1 MADKINPSASTSQG
15 SDLIPKIY
23 QSDANKKFIQAT
35 VDQLIQPGTVNKVN
49 GYIGRENAKAST
61 GTDIFVEA
69 ADQTRQN
76 YQLEPGL
83 TVQDTLGNT
92 TFFKDYQDYINQLA
106 VFGSNTLN
114 HARLNKQEMYS
125 WDPHIDWDK
134 FVNFND
140 YYWLPYGPDSIQV
153 YGQQNAISST
163 YISIVTQDEKG
174 NDQYVFT
181 PDGLTPNPTIKLYRG
196 QTYHFDINSPGNPF
210 TIKTSR
216 TLGVVDYYT
225 PPSGLPK
232 NAVEIGTVTFT
243 VPADAPDIL
252 YYLSNRDPDIGGV
265 FEIFDIT
272 ENTDLDINKDV
283 LGKKT
288 YTLPDGTALSN
299 GMKVQ
304 FRGNVTPKEYTTGNW
319 YVEGVGT
326 AITLVNE
333 TTLEVISP
341 YTTNEA
347 ILFDTTPFDARPFAD
362 ASGFATI
369 KDYILI
375 NRASQDHNA
384 WSRYNRWF
392 HKDVITASA
401 KINGN
406 IPELNQES
414 RAIRPIIEFEPD
426 LKLYNF
432 GNVAISDVDV
442 IDTVTTDAMS
452 IVEGAIGYIVDS
464 VSLIDGHRVLF
475 VADTDVLVK
484 NQIFTVQFV
493 TVGARRQIHL
503 VPTQTPNTN
512 NTILVKSGK
521 VNQSKMFWYNGAT
534 WIEGQQKTS
543 TNQPP
548 LFDIVDSKLVSFSDT
563 SSTAYPGSTF
573 KGTTLFSYKV
583 GTGSSDVALGFP
595 LTHKNIDNIG
605 DIVFNFALA
614 TDAFTYKTAS
624 DVFSITINTGY
635 LVKTGYTQQL
645 SYVNGWKTCVVPI
658 TQAAL
663 RIYKNSNK
671 TNNFDIDI
679 FDNIND
685 LSDLVIRIYVNGIR
699 SAPDNWSVVNGVVY
713 KKIVFV
719 TPVKTSDVV
728 TIKTY
733 AAQPINSNGYYEIP
747 AALQNNPFNNTIL
760 DFTLG
765 EVIDHVSSIVDNAPK
780 FIGAYPGAGNL
791 RDIGN
796 STAYSTKFVQ
806 HSGPL
811 SLGLYHITTESN
823 NIIKA
828 IEKSRDDYQSFKR
841 NFITVATSL
850 GLDTDVVTQVNTI
863 LQRINQDKPKTGA
876 YYSSD
881 MVAYGA
887 AIRRD
892 LTVVDYRIKNYPLS
906 SIFSLDVLSTKSV
919 LVYLNGTQLLHGRDY
934 TFDGQGFVVVT
945 AVLANGDKITTY
957 EYENT
962 NGSFIPET
970 PTKLGLWPKY
980 QPKKYLD
987 TSLITPTTVIQ
998 GHDGSQITAYGDY
1011 RDAIILE
1018 LETRIY
1024 NNIKSKYD
1032 STIFDIH
1039 DLIPSYNRTND
1050 YTLAEFNEALSPNFY
1065 KWAVNIG
1072 RDFTQPVSYDRNNP
1086 LTFNYRGHYAPD
1098 GRDIPGYWRGVY
1110 RWMYDTDRPGQAPW
1124 EMLGFTDQ
1132 PSWWTSVYGPA
1143 PYTSDN
1149 LVMWQDLAAG
1159 LVKDPAGA
1167 PYVIPK
1173 FVRSYLLDHIPVD
1186 DQGNILSPYLAGVA
1200 RGVNTNLTNA
1210 DYVFGDVGPVEA
1222 TWRRSSHYSFSVI
1235 RTALVLLP
1243 AKTFG
1248 VLLDR
1253 SRIVRNIAGQLIY
1266 SNTGLRVR
1274 PNDIQLPSIY
1284 SSTTVSLTAGLIN
1297 YLVEYIL
1304 SDTLLSY
1311 NAYQYDLTH
1320 MTAKLSYRVGAFT
1333 SKEKFNL
1340 LLDSKTPLSTGS
1352 IFVPQENYNIILN
1365 SSSPIKKITYS
1376 GVIVN
1381 KLSNR
1386 FEIRGYSQTVP
1397 YFKYY
1402 QYLGSGATINV
1413 GGISESYATWTPYQQ
1428 YISGQ
1433 VVEHNKQYYRVI
1445 STHTTDTAFIAKYY
1459 SRLSSLPIVGGTEVV
1474 LRTKWDRKKPIVV
1487 PYGTDFTTIQ
1497 QVVDFLQGYGEYL
1510 KDQGFVFDEFNTNLA
1525 SVTNWETSAKEF
1537 VFWTTQNWS
1546 TGQDKWKDWIPNQPI
1561 AYQEIV
1567 KYNGEYY
1574 QAIQKI
1580 LPTATFDSTKY
1591 VKLDGLSSVGSS
1603 VISLSPAADSIT
1615 FATPLSVADSIE
1627 NSFNNYE
1634 IFKVDGTPLQPN
1646 FINLYRKDNTT
1657 TYKTTTA
1664 DGIYGASFYLVQKEQ
1679 IILLDNSTLFNDTI
1693 YNPETGYRQER
1704 IKVSGYVSTNWYG
1717 GFDVPGFIFDQAV
1730 IQYWQPWQDY
1740 SLGDTVKYKEFY
1752 YSADQRVVGSEKF
1765 SEKAV
1770 DGSINWV
1777 RLLSKPSA
1785 QLLPNW
1791 TYKASQ
1797 FTDFYSLD
1805 SDNFDA
1811 SQQKVA
1817 QHLIG
1822 YQKRQYLSNIIQ
1834 DDVSEFKFYQG
1845 MIREKG
1851 TQNVLNKLFDVLSA
1865 DNKESLTFYEEWA
1878 VRLGEYGASKA
1889 YEQIEF
1895 TLDEALFKNNPQ
1907 GIQLTDALTPPYYDL
1922 VIRQT
1927 PTDIYLKPI
1936 GYNSN
1941 PWPLVNNYRAFLRSA
1956 GFPRLSDVKTS
1967 VAHLSDILSVDITSF
1982 YAGDYIW
1989 VGFEGISW
1997 NVYRLTASYINVLDI
2012 AYSNNQLVITSD
2024 ADHTLFVGDY
2034 IGIKE
2039 VTGFAGFY
2047 RVAAVS
2053 NVTITIDAPN
2063 LLNPPSSP
2071 FAEQHRV
2078 IIYLL
2083 TSSRAPSINEG
2094 DQRLLRDIKV
2104 GEKVWIDSATF
2115 NGQQLWSTWE
2125 NIPVYN
2131 PSELVYGFPSN
2142 GLALGRSVSLSQD
2155 GLLLVSSTNL
2165 GQIFVWDKSTATSI
2179 NWTQRESIDVP
2190 LIAKS
2195 DDFGANPNPNS
2206 IIGETLALSYDSNW
2220 LAVGTPSA
2228 SYAASHWKLSWV
2240 QSSTYSTR
2248 DLVEYNGLYYQAT
2261 TAVPVNTPPVVTATV
2276 QSIVAYSLI
2285 TSSTVGTNV
2294 SPYSVNYKP
2303 TGTFTTLSNI
2313 TVNGT
2318 TGLYVGQ
2325 NVSGVGIASDT
2336 YISAVVINVNNTATL
2351 SLTKPVISV
2360 TASTTLT
2367 FGGIVK
2373 VVAGTS
2379 VFQTT
2384 SIKVDTT
2391 QGIIPGMLVT
2401 GAGMSAGTL
2410 VISVDT
2416 TNNVIILDTPT
2427 YGQPSGKTLF
2437 GTNTIS
2443 IPAASAVGISLG
2455 MTAIGVN
2462 IPANTTVTGS
2472 TFISSTTTYILFLS
2486 QQVTGTVTSTG
2497 TFALV
2502 AKQTTATIGST
2513 TLTVADNTN
2522 ILIGQTVS
2530 GTGIPAS
2537 ATVTN
2542 ISGTTITISTPTTGL
2557 VNSVAVF
2564 GRNQITVLS
2573 LLGTI
2578 LPTQLVIGST
2588 IPALTTVTKK
2598 SGSTVFL
2605 NTNITQTV
2613 SGILE
2618 FTGTSNYWTPVEYI
2632 PVDVT
2637 GTNSSLTAQ
2646 GAVSIYKKDSNN
2658 IFTLVDTILSP
2669 LPTTNERFGASLAF
2683 VNHPSPTG
2691 QSAYSLFVG
2700 APGADSGAGRVYQL
2714 KYENFIQAVSEYNSN
2729 GSSNTAVV
2737 QLIVTASGSG
2747 YITNPSVNIAA
2758 PTVSGGVPATATST
2772 IGVVNITLIATG
2784 RGYQTNDLLTVIGG
2798 VFAPAVSSTT
2808 QIATIRVVSVNGIGA
2823 ITSAVVYSPGTYT
2836 TAATTTV
2843 SRITTT
2849 KNIPVSGGHGIGA
2862 TFDLLYGVVSIQ
2874 VVTPGSGYD
2883 KKTLPLITFS
2893 STTGAGAAAYASI
2906 GSTISVSDT
2915 TNISPGMLISNAITV
2930 NGVTTIGKAFDS
2942 AQTVS
2947 QVIQNPL
2954 YPTVTAGILVI
2965 SAAPTETPKG
2975 VLYFTTPSWAYNS
2988 TLTAPSGQYGFG
3000 ATLVTNTSGIGNSL
3014 AVGAPGQTVAAIIG
3028 GVRTIQVTPGAA
3040 TVFRYDK
3047 ATDIWYQLQVLPGT
3061 VYNYGSSVALSSYGG
3076 PLNFQRYE
3084 TLPFVEYL
3092 AVGSPLDGSGKVEVY
3107 YFDDTAYRFV
3117 RYQELFNTRPKNQGQ
3132 FGYKLAFGYISDTLV
3147 VYSNNADAL
3156 VTTMFDGEDT
3166 IFDSKSTKFRHNEIN
3181 SGSISV
3187 YDADSNTGTK
3197 FTFGEMLVN
3206 PAPSNSKFGNS
3217 FAIGTW
3223 NIVVGAPTA
3232 VINAVLENCTI
3243 TGTIL
3248 TVGTTVAGQVVA
3260 GMILSGQGIATGTT
3274 VVSGSSGIYVVSI
3287 SQTVANATITGTS
3300 TVSSG
3305 KIYEY
3310 TKPPGTFAWN
3320 VVHLEEPKVDI
3331 SKIKRAFIYD
3341 KITNQVITY
3350 LDVIDPIQGRI
3361 AGPADQEIKYKS
3373 FDDPAIYS
3381 QGDSSVTVK
3390 PGMAWGPKQVGQ
3402 LWWDLST
3409 AKFIDSHDND
3419 TAYRT
3424 SNWSTIFPGASID
3437 IYEWVATSYTPDRWN
3452 SLADTDAGLTQGI
3465 SGKTLYDA
3473 SIYSIETKYDT
3484 ISNSAKN
3491 TYYFWVKNKTT
3502 VPNTLGRSI
3511 SAQSVSNLIANPRGE
3526 GYKFLALTGSSSM
3539 ALFNVKPLLKNTN
3552 AVLSVEYWTLD
3563 NPDQR
3568 NIHRQYAIIS
3578 NDSNITLPA
3587 KIEEKWIDSL
3597 CGKDANDREVPD
3609 SSLPSKLRYGIEFR
3623 PRQSMF
3629 INRYEALK
3637 QVIEQTNLVMA
3648 VNQIAEQRDI
3658 QALDTY
3664 EAEPNILLGEYDAV
3678 KDTDTEL
3685 SYINIGNFVAPT
3697 LAPIIVDGKIVG
3709 INIVNSGSGYLQAPY
3724 ILVVGSGV
3732 DAVLRAVIDSVT
3744 GGVIDATVIST
3755 GNGYD
3760 DNTVLITRPYSV
3772 LVHQDTQAGNS
3783 WSIYGYDSS
3792 TTPPT
3797 WSRVKTQSYDVRKYR
3812 TYIDWYADNFNQN
3825 TSPTFAVETFTEL
3838 ATISSAIGD
3847 IVKVKN
3853 NSKGGWTLLQK
3864 YANSASVDY
3873 TQSYHVVGIERGTIQ
3888 FSSALYKFTDTVY
3901 GYDGSLY
3908 DGNNFDL
3915 TATNELRIILNTIK
3929 NNILTGNLKKHYLDL
3944 FFYNVRY
3951 AFSEQTEL
3959 DWIFKTS
3966 FIRAEHNVG
3975 DLNQPV
3981 TYQPDN
3987 LNNFEDYINEV
3998 KPYRTKIR
4006 EYISN
4011 YSKVDIN
4018 QNMISD
4024 FDLPGVYAN
4033 GLFQGI
4039 NTGISNGTIT
4049 ADNNLIT
4056 TYPWKNWLDNV
4067 GFSVV
4072 DLKIVDGGSGYIS
4085 EPIVEFT
4092 SSSGSG
4098 VKARAFIASGKV
4110 NRIELTNT
4118 DSYGGSGT
4126 GYLSAPTIT
4135 LSGGYD
4141 GTTGRPAK
4149 VVAIIGNSV
4158 IRTNTIGIKFD
4169 RITQNYFETNL
4180 AHTETFTGTGSRV
4193 QFDLAWAP
4201 NLTIGNCTVSIASPK
4216 SLSHS
4221 VPVLRD
4227 LYTLAITSDKSRGY
4241 TNHYGTITF
4250 INAPA
4255 KDSKITI
4262 NYNADW
4268 SLLNAAD
4275 RIQFLYNPQ
4284 SGQQGKDLAQLMT
4297 GIDYG
4302 GVIVDGI
4309 GFEINSGWGSAPY
4322 YSDKWDSVDATSN
4335 DYIVKVSAN
4344 THTFTLPYTPSAGT
4358 LLNIYYSQFYT
4369 ETFASDGAALTYTY
4383 NKRDIAPAVIVT
4395 ASSAVGTAHSVSGS
4409 TYLSNKAGS
4418 NVISLVSTTG
4428 INVNDRITISPYV
4441 ANTITLD
4448 TKVTA
4453 ILNSTDVQ
4461 ISQILYTN
4469 IANGSILSFTRELT
4483 VLTQLDPFGNG
4494 LITLNT
4500 PIVVASSGSTI
4511 SISSYLQPIRIDDE
4525 HYGSPQAINTNAVMQ
4540 TVVADGISK
4549 VVTIPNTYPV
4559 FAGDEFIIRQSTSD
4573 GAFAPQQADYDT
4585 ALTGGDLAYSSA
4597 TGIAADDILVDGDQF
4612 VTPTSS
4618 PAPEEVVPGQVV
4630 DAVAIKIFEKPL
4642 SGSATIKVDNY
4653 FTDGITT
4660 KFKMTQLPNSEGAV
4674 IVKTV
4679 SMGVTQIMTVIDDY
4693 TIDYRNSQI
4702 LFNSPPTVGTMVS
4715 IFNIG
4720 YNGSNILDIDHFIGD
4735 GTTTEFVTKANYIT
4749 PTTSLVYVDG
4759 TAQSSVAYELF
4770 KTDKTYALSGL
4781 MGLRFAKPPAAGSLI
4796 NYVIVSGSQQSF
4808 AVTKKE
4814 RITPNG
4820 NATYNLQYPIGN
4832 SKPLEK
4838 SMIVRV
4844 DNSILQ
4850 PPSLSY
4856 FTVANN
4862 KLNYVIDNIKFRP
4875 FTANAADF
4883 VVTANGKLLQPG
4895 VDYTVDLSGIT
4906 VKITKVVYSLY
4917 KGTTLAVSI
4926 GTGAGYTYNSST
4938 GQITFAQ
4945 NYDAGHIIEVMSSY
4959 NHDILDMQTTTV
4971 NNNPTLTYTPDTLEF
4986 YNYKSIANGTIIL
4999 DRPVVDSDYVW
5010 LEQNGNLLS
5019 PNIDYIV
5026 LDDKQT
5032 LQMAKLPAPND
5043 KLVVLTF
5050 SNNILKSGIA
5060 YMQFKDML
5068 NRVIFKR
5075 LNAAKQTKLAIDLY
5089 PTDTTITVL
5098 DASSFDLPSPANNKP
5113 GIIEIRGER
5122 IEFFTLTG
5130 NVLGQLRRGTL
5141 GTGVGDVHRSGA
5153 TVQEIGAS
5161 ETIPYQDIISTSQ
5174 VVGDGTNIVPLS
5186 FTPMS
5191 DVIANGHTHKSTVD
5205 WKKTYPAGFMS
5216 SIPDG
5221 FNQAD
5226 DIDVFVGGYNAVDWK
5241 SGVSYSVGDIVNFAS
5256 YQYKC
5261 VVANTSTTNF
5271 NNDIANWSYFIG
5283 NIRLKKE
5290 PYKVYNVS
5298 QAPNSPEGDV
5308 QFDAEFVVDGTTNSL
5323 RLTTPVAAG
5332 TRVTVVKRTG
5342 KIWDSTVNIQEDTN
5356 PYAIFV
5362 KAVPGAWYTGYNQH
5376 QILSIDST
5384 NISDD
5389 NTNITIDQG

>member
-1 MADKINPSASTSQG
+1 MADKTNPTASTSQG

-35 VDQLIQPGTVNKVN
+35 VDQLIQSGTVNKVN
-49 GYIGRENAKAST
+49 GFIGRENAKAST
-61 GTDIFVEA
+61 GADIFVKA

-83 TVQDTLGNT
+83 TVQDTLGNA
-92 TFFKDYQDYINQLA
+92 TFFKDYQDYINQLN

-163 YISIVTQDEKG
+163 YISVITQDEKG
-174 NDQYVFT
+174 NDQYLFT

-196 QTYHFDINSPGNPF
+196 QTYHFDVNSPGNPF
-210 TIKTSR
+210 TIKTAR

-232 NAVEIGTVTFT
+232 NAVAVGTVTFT

-252 YYLSNRDPDIGGV
+252 YYVSNRDPDLGGV

-272 ENTDLDINKDV
+272 ENTDLDIIKDV

-304 FRGNVTPKEYTTGNW
+304 FRGNITPIEYATGNW

-326 AITLVNE
+326 AITLIKE
-333 TTLEVISP
+333 TVLEVISP

-362 ASGFATI
+362 ASGFASI

-392 HKDVITASA
+392 HKDVITTSA

-414 RAIRPIIEFEPD
+414 RAIRPIIEFEAD
-426 LKLYNF
+426 LKLFNF
-432 GNVAISDVDV
+432 GNVAINDVDV

-452 IVEGAIGYIVDS
+452 NVEGAIGYIVDS
-464 VSLIDGHRVLF
+464 ITLIEGHRILF
-475 VADTDVLVK
+475 VADTDILVR

-493 TVGARRQIHL
+493 MVGAQRQIHL
-503 VPTQTPNTN
+503 VPTQLPTTN

-521 VNQSKMFWYNGAT
+521 INQSKMFWYDGAK
-534 WIEGQQKTS
+534 WVEGQQKTT

-548 LFDIVDSKLVSFSDT
+548 LFDIVDSNRVSFSDM
-563 SSTAYPGSTF
+563 SLTAYPGSTF
-573 KGTTLFSYKV
+573 KGTTLFSYKQS
-583 GTGSSDVALGFP
+583 TGSVDTALGFP
-595 LTHKNIDNIG
+595 LTYKNIDNIG

-614 TDAFTYKTAS
+614 TDSFTYKTAS
-624 DVFSITINTGY
+624 DVFSITINTGF
-635 LVKTGYTQQL
+635 LIKTGYTQQL
-645 SYVNGWKTCVVPI
+645 SYVNGWKTCVVQT
-658 TQAAL
+658 TQAGL
-663 RIYKNSNK
+663 RIYKNSNI
-671 TNNFDIDI
+671 TNNFNIDI
-679 FDNIND
+679 FDNINN
-685 LSDLVIRIYVNGIR
+685 LSDLVVRVYVNGIR
-699 SAPDNWSVVNGVVY
+699 SAPTDWTVVNGVVY
-713 KKIVFV
+713 KKVVFN

-733 AAQPINSNGYYEIP
+733 ALQPINSNGYYEIP
-747 AALQNNPFNNTIL
+747 PALQNNPFNNEIL

-765 EVIDHVSSIVDNAPK
+765 EVIDHVASIIDNTPK
-780 FIGAYPGAGNL
+780 FIGAFPGAGNL

-796 STAYSTKFVQ
+796 STGYGTKFVQ

-841 NFITVATSL
+841 NFLTVATSL
-850 GLDTDVVTQVNTI
+850 GLDTDVVTQVNTV
-863 LQRINQDKPKTGA
+863 LERINQDKPKTGA

-881 MVAYGA
+881 MAAYGA

-892 LTVVDYRIKNYPLS
+892 LTVVDYRIQDYPLS
-906 SIFSLDVLSTKSV
+906 TVFSLDVLSTRSV
-919 LVYLNGTQLLHGRDY
+919 LVYLNQKQLLHGRDY
-934 TFDGQGFVVVT
+934 TFDSQGFVVIT
-945 AVLANGDKITTY
+945 AKLANGDKITTY
-957 EYENT
+957 EFENT

-980 QPKKYLD
+980 QPKIYLD
-987 TSLITPTTVIQ
+987 TSLINPTTVIQ
-998 GHDGSQITAYGDY
+998 GHDGSQIVAFGDY

-1018 LETRIY
+1018 LEMRIY
-1024 NNIKSKYD
+1024 NNIKAKYD

-1039 DLIPSYNRTND
+1039 DLIPSYNRTTD
-1050 YTLAEFNEALSPNFY
+1050 YSLVEFNETLSPSFY

-1072 RDFTQPVSYDRNNP
+1072 KDFTQPVSYDRNNP
-1086 LTFNYRGHYAPD
+1086 LTFNYRGHYTPD
-1098 GRDIPGYWRGVY
+1098 GRDVPGYWRGIY

-1124 EMLGFTDQ
+1124 EMLGFSEE
-1132 PSWWTSVYGPA
+1132 PNWWISVYGPA

-1159 LVKDPAGA
+1159 LVKDPSN
-1167 PYVIPK
+1167 PSYVIPK

-1186 DQGNILSPYLAGVA
+1186 DQGNILNPYLAGVA
-1200 RGVNTNLTNA
+1200 RGANTGLTDG
-1210 DYVFGDVGPVEA
+1210 DYVFGDVGPIEA
-1222 TWRRSSHYSFSVI
+1222 AWRRSSHYPFSVI

-1243 AKTFG
+1243 ANTFG

-1253 SRIVRNIAGQLIY
+1253 SRIVRNLAGQLIY
-1266 SNTGLRVR
+1266 TNTGLRVR
-1274 PNDIQLPSIY
+1274 PSDIQLPSIY
-1284 SSTTVSLTAGLIN
+1284 SSNTVSLTAGLIN
-1297 YLVEYIL
+1297 YLVDYIL

-1311 NAYQYDLTH
+1311 KSYQYDLDNL
-1320 MTAKLSYRVGAFT
+1320 TAKLSYRVGSFT

-1365 SSSPIKKITYS
+1365 SSSPVKKITYS

-1381 KLSNR
+1381 KLSDR
-1386 FEIRGYSQTVP
+1386 FEVRGYSQTEP

-1402 QYLGSGATINV
+1402 QYLGSGATINI
-1413 GGISESYATWTPYQQ
+1413 GGISESHVVWTPYQQ

-1433 VVEHNKQYYRVI
+1433 VVGYNKQYYRVI
-1445 STHTTDTAFIAKYY
+1445 STHTADTTFVPKYY
-1459 SRLSSLPIVGGTEVV
+1459 SVLPGLPIVNGTEII
-1474 LRTKWDRKKPIVV
+1474 LRTKWDRQKPIVV

-1510 KDQGFVFDEFNTNLA
+1510 KDQGFIFDEFNTNLA

-1537 VFWTTQNWS
+1537 AFWTTQNWS
-1546 TGQDKWKDWIPNQPI
+1546 TGQDKWKDWVPNQPV

-1567 KYNGEYY
+1567 KYNGDYY
-1574 QAIQKI
+1574 QSIQKI
-1580 LPTATFDSTKY
+1580 LPTSIFDSTKY
-1591 VKLDGLSSVGSS
+1591 IKLDGLSSVGSS
-1603 VISLSPAADSIT
+1603 VISLSPAADLIT

-1627 NSFNNYE
+1627 NSFNTYE
-1634 IFKVDGTPLQPN
+1634 IFKVDGTPLEPN
-1646 FINLYRKDNTT
+1646 FINMYRKDNTT

-1664 DGIYGASFYLVQKEQ
+1664 DGIFGASFYLVQKEQ
-1679 IILLDNSTLFNDTI
+1679 VILLDNTTLFNDTI

-1704 IKVSGYVSTNWYG
+1704 IKVSGYVSTNWHG
-1717 GFDVPGFIFDQAV
+1717 SFDVPGFIFDQAK

-1752 YSADQRVVGSEKF
+1752 YSADQRIVGSEKF
-1765 SEKAV
+1765 SEKAT
-1770 DGSINWV
+1770 DGSVNWV

-1878 VRLGEYGASKA
+1878 VRLGEYGASQA

-1907 GIQLTDALTPPYYDL
+1907 GIQLTDSLAPPYYDL

-1941 PWPLVNNYRAFLRSA
+1941 PWPLVNNYRSFLRSA
-1956 GFPRLSDVKTS
+1956 GFPRLSDVKIS
-1967 VAHLSDILSVDITSF
+1967 VPHLSDILSVDITPF
-1982 YAGDYIW
+1982 TAGDYIW
-1989 VGFEGISW
+1989 VGFEGTSW
-1997 NVYRLTASYINVLDI
+1997 NVYRMTSSHFNVLDI
-2012 AYSNNQLVITSD
+2012 TYSNNQLVITSD
-2024 ADHTLFVGDY
+2024 ADHTLAVGDY

-2047 RVAAVS
+2047 RVIANS
-2053 NVTITIDAPN
+2053 KVTITVDAPN
-2063 LLNPPSSP
+2063 LVNPPSSP
-2071 FAEQHRV
+2071 FTEQHRV
-2078 IIYLL
+2078 IIYVL
-2083 TSSRAPSINEG
+2083 TSNRAPSINDG

-2115 NGQQLWSTWE
+2115 YGQKLWSVWE
-2125 NIPVYN
+2125 NIPVYT
-2131 PSELVYGFPSN
+2131 PDELVYGFPSDDL
-2142 GLALGRSVSLSQD
+2142 GLGRSVHLSQD
-2155 GLLLVSSTNL
+2155 GLLLVSSTNT
-2165 GQIFVWDKSTATSI
+2165 GQIFVWDKPTSVST
-2179 NWTQRESIDVP
+2179 NWTQRESINVP

-2195 DDFGANPNPNS
+2195 DSFGDNPNPNN
-2206 IIGETLALSYDSNW
+2206 IIGEALALSYDNNW
-2220 LAVGTPSA
+2220 LAVGTPAA
-2228 SYAASHWKLSWV
+2228 SYAVSHWIGTWS
-2240 QSSTYSTR
+2240 QSSTYSL
-2248 DLVEYNGLYYQAT
+2248 DDIVLYDGLYYQAT
-2261 TAVPVNTPPVVTATV
+2261 DAVPTNSPPVVTATAQGV
-2276 QSIVAYSLI
+2276 VAYAPIS
-2285 TSSTVGTNV
+2285 SSTVGTNAN
-2294 SPYSVNYKP
+2294 SYSVNYKP
-2303 TGTFTTLSNI
+2303 TATYTTVSTI

-2325 NVSGVGIASDT
+2325 NVTGIGIANNT
-2336 YISAVVINVNNTATL
+2336 FISGLVVNVNNTSTITL
-2351 SLTKPVISV
+2351 THAVISV
-2360 TASTTLT
+2360 TTSTTIT

-2373 VVAGTS
+2373 NVAGTA

-2384 SIKVDTT
+2384 TIVVDNAT
-2391 QGIIPGMLVT
+2391 GIIPGMLVT
-2401 GAGMSAGTL
+2401 GPGMTAGTL
-2410 VISVDT
+2410 VIDVDT
-2416 TNNVIILDTPT
+2416 INNIVVLDTPT

-2443 IPAASAVGISLG
+2443 IPFTYASGISFG

-2462 IPANTTVTGS
+2462 IPANTTITGS
-2472 TFISSTTTYILFLS
+2472 TYVSLGTNYILFLS

-2497 TFALV
+2497 TFAIV
-2502 AKQTTATIGST
+2502 AKQTTAAIGSS
-2513 TLTVADNTN
+2513 TLVVANNTN
-2522 ILIGQTVS
+2522 ILVGQTAS

-2542 ISGTTITISTPTTGL
+2542 VSGTTITINVPTTGV
-2557 VNSVAVF
+2557 VNSVVIF
-2564 GRNQITVLS
+2564 GRNQLS
-2573 LLGTI
+2573 VSGVLGTI
-2578 LPTQLVIGST
+2578 APTQLVTGSGIPSLTTVSRVSGST
-2588 IPALTTVTKK
+2588 I
-2598 SGSTVFL
+2598 FL
-2605 NTNITQTV
+2605 NSNITQTV
-2613 SGILE
+2613 YGPLQFAGS
-2618 FTGTSNYWTPVEYI
+2618 SDYWIPIEYI
-2632 PVDVT
+2632 PVDAT
-2637 GTNSSLTAQ
+2637 GTNSGLTAQ

-2669 LPTTNERFGASLAF
+2669 NPTTDERFGSSLAF
-2683 VNHPSPTG
+2683 VNHSSATG

-2700 APGADSGAGRVYQL
+2700 APGADTGAGRVYQL

-2729 GSSNTAVV
+2729 GSSDSAVV

-2747 YITNPSVNIAA
+2747 YITNPTVNIGT
-2758 PTVSGGVPATATST
+2758 PTVSGGVPASATSA
-2772 IGVVNITLIATG
+2772 IGVVNIKLIQIGT
-2784 RGYQTNDLLTVIGG
+2784 GYQTNDLLTVIGG
-2798 VFAPAVSSTT
+2798 IYAPLVSSST
-2808 QIATIRVVSVNGIGA
+2808 QAAIIRVASVNNIGA
-2823 ITSAVVYSPGTYT
+2823 ITSAVIYSTGSYT
-2836 TAATTTV
+2836 SAATTTV
-2843 SRITTT
+2843 SGITTT
-2849 KNIPVSGGHGIGA
+2849 KNIHVSGGHGSDA
-2862 TFDLLYGVVSIQ
+2862 TFDLLYGVVSIK
-2874 VVTPGSGYD
+2874 VTTPGSGYD
-2883 KKTLPLITFS
+2883 KKALPLITFS
-2893 STTGAGAAAYASI
+2893 STTGSEAAAYASI

-2915 TNISPGMLISNAITV
+2915 TNILPDMLISNAITV
-2930 NGVTTIGKAFDS
+2930 SGITSIGTAFVS
-2942 AQTVS
+2942 NQTVT
-2947 QVIQNPL
+2947 QVIENPL

-2965 SAAPTETPKG
+2965 SAAPDSTPNG
-2975 VLYFTTPSWAYNS
+2975 VLYFTTPSWAYD
-2988 TLTAPSGQYGFG
+2988 TVFTAPALQYGFG
-3000 ATLVTNTSGIGNSL
+3000 TTLVTNTSGIGNSL
-3014 AVGAPGQTVAAIIG
+3014 VVGAPGQTVAVIVG
-3028 GVRTIQVTPGAA
+3028 GIRTIQVTPGAA
-3040 TVFRYDK
+3040 TVFRFDSSNG
-3047 ATDIWYQLQVLPGT
+3047 WQQSQVISGT
-3061 VYNYGSSVALSSYGG
+3061 VYGYGSSVALSSYGG
-3076 PLNFQRYE
+3076 YLTYQIYG

-3092 AVGSPLDGSGKVEVY
+3092 AVGSPLDESGKVEIY
-3107 YFDDTAYRFV
+3107 YYDDAVNEFV
-3117 RYQELFNTRPKNQGQ
+3117 LYQELFNPRPKNQGQ

-3156 VTTMFDGEDT
+3156 VTTIFDSGET
-3166 IFDSKSTKFRHNEIN
+3166 IFDSQATHFRHNEIN

-3197 FTFGEMLVN
+3197 FTFGEMLEN
-3206 PAPSNSKFGNS
+3206 PAPANSKFGNS

-3232 VINAVLENCTI
+3232 IITAVLENCTI

-3248 TVGTTVAGQVVA
+3248 TVGNIIDGQIIS
-3260 GMILSGQGIATGTT
+3260 GMILSGQGIVSGTT
-3274 VVSGSSGIYVVSI
+3274 VVSGNSGTYVVSI
-3287 SQTVANATITGTS
+3287 SQTVSNVTITGTS

-3310 TKPPGTFAWN
+3310 TKPAGLFAWN
-3320 VVHLEEPKVDI
+3320 VVHLEEQKVDI

-3341 KITNQVITY
+3341 KTTNQVLTY
-3350 LDVIDPIQGRI
+3350 LDIIDPVQGRI
-3361 AGPADQEIKYKS
+3361 AGPAEQEIKYKS

-3390 PGMAWGPKQVGQ
+3390 PGMAWGPAQVGQ
-3402 LWWDLST
+3402 IWWDLST

-3419 TAYRT
+3419 IAYRT
-3424 SNWSTIFPGASID
+3424 SNWATLFPGASID
-3437 IYEWVATSYTPDRWN
+3437 IYEWVGTSYTPDRWN

-3465 SGKTLYDA
+3465 SGNTLYGS
-3473 SIYSIETKYDT
+3473 SIYSIVTKYDT

-3502 VPNTLGRSI
+3502 IPNTLGRSI

-3526 GYKFLALTGSSSM
+3526 GYKFLALTGSSSI
-3539 ALFNVKPLLKNTN
+3539 ALFNVKPLLKNAD
-3552 AVLSVEYWTLD
+3552 AVLSVEYWTID

-3578 NDSNITLPA
+3578 NDTNTTLPA

-3609 SSLPSKLRYGIEFR
+3609 LNLPSKLRYGIEFR

-3648 VNQIAEQRDI
+3648 ANQIAEQCDI
-3658 QALDTY
+3658 QALNMY
-3664 EAEPNILLGEYDAV
+3664 EAEPNSLLGEYDAV

-3685 SYINIGNFVAPT
+3685 AYINIGNFVSPKLT
-3697 LAPIIVDGKIVG
+3697 PIIVDGRITG
-3709 INIVNSGSGYLQAPY
+3709 INIVDSGSGYLQAPY
-3724 ILVVGSGV
+3724 ILVIGSGV
-3732 DAVLRAVIDSVT
+3732 GAVLRAIIDSTT
-3744 GGVIDATVIST
+3744 GGVIDATVISS
-3755 GNGYD
+3755 GHGYD
-3760 DNTVLITRPYSV
+3760 DDTVLLTRTYSV

-3783 WSIYGYDSS
+3783 WSIYGYDTATLS
-3792 TTPPT
+3792 
-3797 WSRVKTQSYDVRKYR
+3797 WSRIRTQSYDVRKYR
-3812 TYIDWYADNFNQN
+3812 TYVDWYADNANQN
-3825 TSPTFAVETFTEL
+3825 TSPTFAVETFTDL
-3838 ATISSAIGD
+3838 ATISPAIGD

-3864 YANSASVDY
+3864 YANSTSVDY
-3873 TQSYHVVGIERGTIQ
+3873 TQSYQVIGIENGTVQ

-3915 TATNELRIILNTIK
+3915 TASNELRIILNTIK
-3929 NNILTGNLKKHYLDL
+3929 NNILIGSLKKYYLDL

-3966 FIRAEHNVG
+3966 FIKSTHNVG
-3975 DLNQPV
+3975 ELDQPV
-3981 TYQPDN
+3981 TYRSDN

-4011 YSKVDIN
+4011 YSTVDID
-4018 QNMISD
+4018 QTMVSD
-4024 FDLPGVYAN
+4024 FDLPGVYVN

-4039 NTGISNGTIT
+4039 NTGISNDKIT

-4092 SSSGSG
+4092 SPTGSG
-4098 VKARAFIASGKV
+4098 VTARAFIASGKV
-4110 NRIELTNT
+4110 NRIELTQK
-4118 DSYGGSGT
+4118 DQFGGSGK
-4126 GYLSAPTIT
+4126 GYLSAPTIK

-4141 GTTGRPAK
+4141 ATTGRSAK

-4193 QFDLAWAP
+4193 QFALAWAP
-4201 NLTIGNCTVSIASPK
+4201 NITIGNCTVSIAES
-4216 SLSHS
+4216 SS
-4221 VPVLRD
+4221 VAHPVLVLRD
-4227 LYTLAITSDKSRGY
+4227 LYTLAITSDKTRGY
-4241 TNHYGTITF
+4241 TNYYGTITF
-4250 INAPA
+4250 TTAPA
-4255 KDSKITI
+4255 KGSIITV
-4262 NYNADW
+4262 NYNKDW

-4284 SGQQGKDLAQLMT
+4284 SGQQGKELAQLMT

-4322 YSDKWDSVDATSN
+4322 YSDKWDSIDATSN

-4344 THTFTLPYTPSAGT
+4344 THTFTLPYTPTAGT
-4358 LLNIYYSQFYT
+4358 LLNIYYSQLYT
-4369 ETFASDGAALTYTY
+4369 ETFISDGATVNYTY
-4383 NKRDIAPAVIVT
+4383 NKRDIAPTVTVT
-4395 ASSAVGTAHSVSGS
+4395 AKSEIGSSHSVSGS

-4428 INVNDRITISPYV
+4428 ITVNDTVTISPYI
-4441 ANTITLD
+4441 ANTIALNT
-4448 TKVTA
+4448 TVTA

-4469 IANGSILSFTRELT
+4469 IASGSVVSFTRALT
-4483 VLTQLDPFGNG
+4483 VLTQLDPFGKG

-4511 SISSYLQPIRIDDE
+4511 SVSSYLQPIRIDDD
-4525 HYGSPQAINTNAVMQ
+4525 HFGSPQVANSNAVMQ
-4540 TVVADGISK
+4540 TVIADGVSNII
-4549 VVTIPNTYPV
+4549 TIPNTYPV
-4559 FAGDEFIIRQSTSD
+4559 YAGDEFIIRQSTSD

-4612 VTPTSS
+4612 VTPTTS

-4630 DAVAIKIFEKPL
+4630 DAVAIKIFEKPI

-4653 FTDGITT
+4653 FADGVTT
-4660 KFKMTQLPNSEGAV
+4660 KFVMTQTPNSGGAV

-4679 SMGVTQIMTVIDDY
+4679 ANNIIQIMTVVDDY
-4693 TIDYRNSQI
+4693 SIDYRNKQI
-4702 LFNSPPTVGTMVS
+4702 LFNAPPTVGTMIS

-4720 YNGSNILDIDHFIGD
+4720 YSGTNILDIDHFVGD
-4735 GTTTEFVTKANYIT
+4735 GITTEFVTKANFIT
-4749 PTTSLVYVDG
+4749 PTTSLVYIDG
-4759 TAQSSVAYELF
+4759 VAQSGEAYQLF
-4770 KTDKTYALSGL
+4770 KTDKTYVLAGL
-4781 MGLRFAKPPAAGSLI
+4781 MGVRFAKPPAVGTLI
-4796 NYVIVSGSQQSF
+4796 NYIIVTGNQQTF

-4820 NATYNLQYPIGN
+4820 SATYSLQYPIGN
-4832 SKPLEK
+4832 TQPLEK

-4844 DNSILQ
+4844 DNTILQ

-4883 VVTANGKLLQPG
+4883 VVTANGKLLNPG

-4906 VKITKVVYSLY
+4906 VKITKVVYGLY

-4945 NYDAGHIIEVMSSY
+4945 NYDAGHIIEVMTSY

-4971 NNNPTLTYTPDTLEF
+4971 NVNPTLTYTPDTLEF
-4986 YNYKSIANGTIIL
+4986 YNYKAISNGTVIL

-5026 LDDKQT
+5026 LEDKQT

-5068 NRVIFKR
+5068 NRVVFKR
-5075 LNAAKQTKLAIDLY
+5075 LNANKQTRLAVDLY
-5089 PTDTTITVL
+5089 PTDTTITVVN
-5098 DASSFDLPSPANNKP
+5098 ASSFDLPSPANNRP

-5122 IEFFTLTG
+5122 IEFFTITG

-5141 GTGVGDVHRSGA
+5141 GTGVSDVHRSGA
-5153 TVQEIGAS
+5153 AVQEIGAS

-5174 VVGDGTNIVPLS
+5174 IVGDGTNIVPLS
-5186 FTPMS
+5186 FTPMA
-5191 DVIANGHTHKSTVD
+5191 DAIVNGHTYKSTVD
-5205 WKKTYPAGFMS
+5205 WKKTYPVGFTS

-5226 DIDVFVGGYNAVDWK
+5226 DIDVFVGGYNAVDWA
-5241 SGVSYSVGDIVNFAS
+5241 SGVSYAVGDIVNFAS

-5261 VVANTSTTNF
+5261 IVANTSGTNF
-5271 NNDIANWSYFIG
+5271 NKDIANWSYFIG
-5283 NIRLKKE
+5283 NIRLKKQ

-5308 QFDAEFVVDGTTNSL
+5308 QFDAEFAVDGTTNSL
-5323 RLTTPVAAG
+5323 RLTTPVAVG

-5342 KIWDSTVNIQEDTN
+5342 KIWDSTVNIQEDTS

-5384 NISDD
+5384 DITDD
-5389 NTNITIDQG
+5389 NENITIDQG